1 MGGHEKEVSAD
12 AIAVGYGLVPS
23 VELTQLAGCE
33 HRYDEALGYWRAVRS
48 TRMETTVSGIF
59 VAGDGV
65 QVKGYEAA
73 VNEGKLAGIE
83 VAHQLGKVTQ
93 KDANQWIGSLDKK
106 LKKMEAFGKILDR
119 LSTPGPGLLEMVP
132 DTTTVCRCEE
142 VTLGE
147 IRKAV
152 GDGAA
157 SINDI
162 KRRTRLGMGHC
173 QGKFCGQVINEL
185 LTMFSKETRPRESF
199 TPRIP
204 VRPVPFKVFAG

>member
-1 MGGHEKEVSAD
+1 
-12 AIAVGYGLVPS
+12 
-23 VELTQLAGCE
+23 
-33 HRYDEALGYWRAVRS
+33 
-48 TRMETTVSGIF
+48 METTVPGIF
-59 VAGDGV
+59 VAGDGS

-73 VNEGKLAGIE
+73 VNEGKLAGVE
-83 VAHQLGKVTQ
+83 AAHQLGQVAQ
-93 KDANQWIGSLDKK
+93 KDANQWIGSLEKK
-106 LKKMEAFGKILDR
+106 LKKMAAFGKILDR
-119 LSTPGPGLLEMVP
+119 LSTPEPGLLEIVP

-147 IRKAV
+147 IKKAV

-173 QGKFCGQVINEL
+173 QGRFCGQVINEL
-185 LTMFSKETRPRESF
+185 LSLLNKETRTRESF

-204 VRPVPFKVFAG
+204 VRPVPFKVLAG

>member
-1 MGGHEKEVSAD
+1 MKESWPVSRSLISWEKS
-12 AIAVGYGLVPS
+12 
-23 VELTQLAGCE
+23 
-33 HRYDEALGYWRAVRS
+33 
-48 TRMETTVSGIF
+48 
-59 VAGDGV
+59 
-65 QVKGYEAA
+65 
-73 VNEGKLAGIE
+73 
-83 VAHQLGKVTQ
+83 TQ

-119 LSTPGPGLLEMVP
+119 LSTPEPGLLEMVP
-132 DTTTVCRCEE
+132 DTTIVCRCEE

-173 QGKFCGQVINEL
+173 QGRFCGQVINEL
-185 LTMFSKETRPRESF
+185 LGMLSKETRPRSHLHREF
-199 TPRIP
+199 P
-204 VRPVPFKVFAG
+204 